1 MKRVLIRYF
10 DTISV
15 IVIAS
20 LVGYIVGV
28 LTVGVASLLLSDK
41 L

>member
-28 LTVGVASLLLSDK
+28 LTIGVASLLLSDK

>member
-10 DTISV
+10 DTISTILV
-15 IVIAS
+15 AS
-20 LVGYIVGV
+20 LVGYIIGV
-28 LTVGVASLLLSDK
+28 LSIGVASLLLSDK